1 MGDPVTLQGCNA
13 VEDFVWDRHASIGEE
28 RPSQAPRW
36 SSLNLTYLV
45 ERAGVNPEKTAIVC
59 EGEARTYAE
68 FRDLHRRVANALR
81 ECGVQRLERVA
92 ITTRNCLQYL
102 EIELGIAGAGAI
114 MVPLSWRLSPAER
127 VNLLRRSQTKVVFA
141 EASFVPEI
149 VAARKAGEL
158 PDLRL
163 VVALG
168 EAAEASGP
176 ADGPADLGYAELCA
190 SAPGTPSPVAA
201 ELDEPHEIIYTSGTT
216 GVPKGAVWT
225 HGTVLWNSIEQVMD
239 YGLRPDHSTYV
250 ALDLNYIGGR
260 HDFTWPILH
269 QGGTVHIRR
278 SGGFDA
284 REAVTYIE
292 SHRISHVL
300 WVPTMLYDVLRV
312 PDLADIDTGS
322 LEMIMCGGAPLSQE
336 IIERAQKAFPNT
348 NFVQVY
354 GLTEGGGTVT
364 FVPPEYAVSKIGSA
378 GKASMHNE
386 IRVVD
391 EGGEPLPP
399 HETGEI
405 IVKGPSV
412 TAGYWDN
419 PQATAEAVRDGWL
432 FTGDLGYLDEDG
444 FLFVAGRKKEMII
457 SGGMNI
463 YPTDVEHVLRE
474 HPFVHD
480 VAVIGLPDEKWGETV
495 CAVVQPSPGTATGE
509 EEIARE
515 LIAYCRERLASFKKP
530 SVVKTIDEFPR
541 TISGKVKKYELR
553 ELFAGAGS
561 G

>member
-1 MGDPVTLQGCNA
+1 ML
-13 VEDFVWDRHASIGEE
+13 DRHAASIEDEMAAG
-28 RPSQAPRW
+28 SARW
-36 SSLNLTYLV
+36 SSLNLTYLA
-45 ERAGVNPEKTAIVC
+45 ERAGVNPDKTAIVC
-59 EGEARTYAE
+59 EGEARTYGDV
-68 FRDLHRRVANALR
+68 RDFYRRVANALL
-81 ECGVQRLERVA
+81 EWGVQRLQRVA
-92 ITTRNCLQYL
+92 ITTRNCIQYL

-114 MVPLSWRLSPAER
+114 MVPLSWRLSPSER
-127 VNLLRRSQTKVVFA
+127 VNLLRRSQTRVVFA
-141 EASFVPEI
+141 EASFVPQI
-149 VAARKAGEL
+149 TAARAAGEL
-158 PDLRL
+158 PDLGL

-168 EAAEASGP
+168 REPEASRQ
-176 ADGPADLGYAELCA
+176 ADREYARLCA
-190 SAPGTPSPVAA
+190 SASSAPSPVAA
-201 ELDEPHEIIYTSGTT
+201 ELGEPHEIIYTSGTT
-216 GVPKGAVWT
+216 GIPKGAVWT
-225 HGTVLWNSIEQVMD
+225 NGTVLWNSIEQVMD
-239 YGLRPDHSTYV
+239 YGLRPEHSTYV

-260 HDFTWPILH
+260 HDFTWPVLH

-284 REAVTYIE
+284 REAALYIA

-312 PDLADIDTGS
+312 PDLSDIDTSS
-322 LEMIMCGGAPLSQE
+322 LEMIMCGGAPLSRE
-336 IIERAQKAFPNT
+336 IIERAQKAFPET

-386 IRVVD
+386 IRIVND
-391 EGGEPLPP
+391 RGEELPP
-399 HETGEI
+399 HEIGEI
-405 IVKGPSV
+405 TVKGPSV

-419 PQATAEAVRDGWL
+419 PEATAEAVQDGWL
-432 FTGDLGYLDEDG
+432 HTGDLGYLDEDG

-463 YPTDVEHVLRE
+463 YPSDVEHVLRE

-495 CAVVQPSPGTATGE
+495 CAVVQASPGTTADE
-509 EEIARE
+509 EEIERE

-530 SVVKTIDEFPR
+530 SAVKTVGELPR

-553 ELFAGAGS
+553 ERFAGS
-561 G
+561 GPG